1 MGFRERDRLSCTGVR
16 LTLPGKSARK
26 HLVCTSEEFSILRGQ
41 SSTSGSHGAYRITI
55 PHADGRAASTS
66 RVSESQGAGGAD
78 EVRLGRQE
86 SGQGTL
92 RPRTHLA
99 AVLSLPFPSAAANRS
114 VAGQTA
120 PDSACRLL
128 SAAFCC
134 VSVDYCLHSSTPSP
148 SFRSADGSLTSDLW
162 FRNLV
167 FRRTGKIGWSQPKH
181 QKKDLPKGCLPVLG
195 SRFLS
200 LA

>member
-1 MGFRERDRLSCTGVR
+1 M
-16 LTLPGKSARK
+16 
-26 HLVCTSEEFSILRGQ
+26 CTSEEFSILRGQ

-162 FRNLV
+162 IFPSFLFFGGQAKSGGANQS
-167 FRRTGKIGWSQPKH
+167 TK
-181 QKKDLPKGCLPVLG
+181 KKDRKGVCLCWALDF
-195 SRFLS
+195 SRWRDS
-200 LA
+200 GRVS